1 MSHDHTAAPF
11 APPAPSEATVT
22 PLPGTP
28 PPVKSTKLV
37 TTLTVFGA
45 VAGALIVLV
54 FQWAIPRIERHR
66 AEVLQ
71 AAVKEVLG
79 EPPTVRTVFVYKD
92 QLTDPLP
99 AGVDSTGLDR
109 VYLGLAA
116 DGTPRGFAITAGEPG
131 FADVISLIFGYEPA
145 SGKVLG
151 MKVLE
156 EKETPGLGDKIE
168 KDSAFVNGFE
178 GVLSPIQGIKRTVA
192 KTDAHQVD
200 MITGAT
206 ISSRAVITIIN
217 HRLEKV
223 GPLLKGYVPRRQGGQ
238 S

>member
-1 MSHDHTAAPF
+1 MSHDHTT
-11 APPAPSEATVT
+11 APPAPPAPTGATVT

-28 PPVKSTKLV
+28 PPVKSSSLIS
-37 TTLTVFGA
+37 TLTVFGA
-45 VAGALIVLV
+45 VAGALIVVV

-71 AAVKEVLG
+71 TAIKEVLG
-79 EPPTVRTVFVYKD
+79 EPPTVRTVFVYKG
-92 QLTDPLP
+92 QLTEALP

-109 VYLGLAA
+109 VYLGAAA
-116 DGTPRGFAITAGEPG
+116 DGTPKGFAITAGEAG
-131 FADVISLIFGYEPA
+131 FADVISLIFGYDPA
-145 SGKVLG
+145 GEKVLG

-178 GVLSPIQGIKRTVA
+178 GALSPMQGIKRTTA
-192 KTDAHQVD
+192 KTDPHQVD

-206 ISSRAVITIIN
+206 ISSRAVINIIN

-223 GPLLKGYVPRRQGGQ
+223 GPLLKGYTPRRQGGQ